1 MRCGH
6 IIGKSAIVAALIILA
21 ALFLFPVYLVLIN
34 SVKSYQEVTTSL
46 ISFPVAIHF
55 ANFPKAWQMMNYGK
69 AFLNSVGVTI
79 ASVSGVIF
87 FASMASYQIVRRR
100 CRLSSIIYYSI
111 LASMAIPF
119 QVLMVPSVIV
129 AKSLHIVNTT
139 YGLVIMYWGFML
151 PMAMFL
157 YQGFIKS
164 VPRELEEAAM
174 IDGCGQIYAFFKI
187 VFPML
192 LPITSTIAI
201 INVLGVFNDFL
212 LPLIMLSSDDVKTI
226 PLSLSIFFSN
236 YTAEWNLIMAALALS
251 IIPGLV
257 FFLLMQKKIIGGL
270 AEGAIKG

>member
-1 MRCGH
+1 
-6 IIGKSAIVAALIILA
+6 
-21 ALFLFPVYLVLIN
+21 
-34 SVKSYQEVTTSL
+34 
-46 ISFPVAIHF
+46 
-55 ANFPKAWQMMNYGK
+55 
-69 AFLNSVGVTI
+69 
-79 ASVSGVIF
+79 
-87 FASMASYQIVRRR
+87 
-100 CRLSSIIYYSI
+100 
-111 LASMAIPF
+111 
-119 QVLMVPSVIV
+119 MVPSVIV

-151 PMAMFL
+151 PMAIFL

-192 LPITSTIAI
+192 MPITSTIAI